1 LEAFL
6 EIGLLYPLNATAVL
20 LAKAGE
26 TCMVEPLKFEI
37 RSGRAGIYR
46 VNGEHLTARD
56 LLALNSLYGAW
67 MGVADDR
74 AKERVFETIGTQD
87 VTHLVRLSTE
97 LTSTPSLVAG

>member
-1 LEAFL
+1 M

-20 LAKAGE
+20 FAKAGE
-26 TCMVEPLKFEI
+26 TCMVEPLNFGI

-74 AKERVFETIGTQD
+74 VKERVFKMIGTHD
-87 VTHLVRLSTE
+87 VMHLVRLTTE
-97 LTSTPSLVAG
+97 FSRSNSLVAS